1 MLLHFMAVCSLQRQI
16 SAVAWSCSLSI
27 PQRLSPQIDLRYVKQ
42 ITVPRNEQLEKSV
55 SPKINDDVVMDAFYT
70 LHVWFP
76 NWTIY
81 FREDL
86 QIDLRCWADHNIKR
100 RAFREV
106 CARQGPNGFLKSWL
120 HIVAVRCTQQVYMRK
135 IVFSSL
141 LGPALLD
148 EEPNP
153 FLAKEIRRLRQ
164 ITYLLALTPVIIA
177 TILGCY
183 PIVTGHFYRNALL
196 SLFCTVRLPLNALL
210 RLRPFFI

>member
-1 MLLHFMAVCSLQRQI
+1 MPSTRYMCGSRIGPYI
-16 SAVAWSCSLSI
+16 SAKIFKSTCDVG
-27 PQRLSPQIDLRYVKQ
+27 Q
-42 ITVPRNEQLEKSV
+42 ITTLKDEHLEKCV
-55 SPKINDDVVMDAFYT
+55 LAKDPM
-70 LHVWFP
+70 
-76 NWTIY
+76 
-81 FREDL
+81 
-86 QIDLRCWADHNIKR
+86 
-100 RAFREV
+100 
-106 CARQGPNGFLKSWL
+106 GFLR
-120 HIVAVRCTQQVYMRK
+120 AGCTSLLLDAPNRK